1 VNTLNFKDISL
12 NELKDHLK
20 IDGNE
25 EDVLI
30 NSYLNLAKKYV
41 LSYTGLTEEQA
52 SLKDDLTFAVLALAG
67 DFYENRINS
76 VTVQNRE
83 NPIVKSILSMHSV
96 NYL

>member
-1 VNTLNFKDISL
+1 MNFKDISL
-12 NELKDHLK
+12 NELKEHLK

>member
-1 VNTLNFKDISL
+1 MNFKDISL
-12 NELKDHLK
+12 NELKAHLK

>member
-1 VNTLNFKDISL
+1 MNFKDISL
-12 NELKDHLK
+12 NELKAHLK

-52 SLKDDLTFAVLALAG
+52 SLKDDLTYAVLALAG

>member
-1 VNTLNFKDISL
+1 MKFNSISL
-12 NELKDHLK
+12 IELKEHLK

>member
-1 VNTLNFKDISL
+1 MNFKDISL
-12 NELKDHLK
+12 NELKAHLK

-41 LSYTGLTEEQA
+41 LSYTGLTEEQS

>member
-1 VNTLNFKDISL
+1 MNFKDISL
-12 NELKDHLK
+12 NELKAHLK

-76 VTVQNRE
+76 VSSQNRD

>member
-1 VNTLNFKDISL
+1 MNFKDISL

-30 NSYLNLAKKYV
+30 KSYLNLAKKYV

>member
-1 VNTLNFKDISL
+1 MNFKDISL
-12 NELKDHLK
+12 NELKAHLK

-30 NSYLNLAKKYV
+30 KSYLNLAKKYV

>member
-1 VNTLNFKDISL
+1 MNFKDISL

-30 NSYLNLAKKYV
+30 NSYLDSAKKYV

-52 SLKDDLTFAVLALAG
+52 SEKEDLVFALLALAG
-67 DFYENRINS
+67 EFYENRTNS
-76 VTVQNRE
+76 VTIQVRE
-83 NPIVKSILSMHSV
+83 NPIIKSILSMHSV
-96 NYL
+96 NLL

>member
-1 VNTLNFKDISL
+1 MNFKDISL

>member
-1 VNTLNFKDISL
+1 MNFKDISL

-76 VTVQNRE
+76 VSSQNRD

>member
-1 VNTLNFKDISL
+1 MNFKDISL

-30 NSYLNLAKKYV
+30 NSYLNWAQKYV

-76 VTVQNRE
+76 VSSQNRD